1 MVFLYSLSVRLYGL
15 LLKLASPFSKKARQW
30 TEGRKGLFERLKAQ
44 ERKSEGKKEGWVWMH
59 CSSLGEFEQGRPL
72 LDALKREHPELGIC
86 LSFFSPSGYEARKDK
101 GDADIVIYMPLD
113 TPANARRFVQLLR
126 PDLAL
131 FVKYELWY
139 HHLMALKEMQVPI
152 YLIAAV
158 FRSDHRYFRWYG
170 GIFRKML
177 RSLDGI
183 HVQEERSQ
191 ALLQEIGIDRVSV
204 SGDPRYDRVW
214 QIAQE
219 AGTVPMVEAFKGEAP
234 LLIGGSSWPSEE
246 ALLKRYLDQGP
257 QELKLLLAPHDVG
270 GEHVRSIEGLFKGSS
285 VLRYSDDP
293 SDEELKAARV
303 LLIDRI
309 GLLAALYRYGD
320 FAFVGG
326 GFSGALHNILEPI
339 AHGLPV
345 FFGPKVGKFPEAAEM
360 IEEGVAFSI
369 RDADELADRFRLYL
383 EDEEERKALSEKARK
398 AIERRKGAS
407 EQILGE
413 LEAHLS

>member
-1 MVFLYSLSVRLYGL
+1 MSFLYSLAVRLYGL
-15 LLKLASPFSKKARQW
+15 FLKLASPFSKKARLW
-30 TEGRKGLFERLKAQ
+30 TEGRKGLFEQLKAQ
-44 ERKSEGKKEGWVWMH
+44 ERKFEGKKEGWVWMH

-72 LDALKREHPELGIC
+72 LNALKREYPELGIC

-101 GDADIVIYMPLD
+101 GDADIVTYMPLD

-126 PDLAL
+126 PELAL

-139 HHLMALKEMQVPI
+139 HHLMALKARQVPT

-170 GIFRKML
+170 RLFREML
-177 RSLDGI
+177 RSLDRI

-191 ALLQEIGIDRVSV
+191 ELLEEIGIDRVSV

-214 QIAQE
+214 QVAQE
-219 AGTVPMVEAFKGEAP
+219 AGTVPMVDAFKGEAP

-246 ALLKRYLDQGP
+246 ALLKRYLDRGS

-270 GEHVRSIEGLFKGSS
+270 GEHVRSIQGLFREFG

-293 SDEELKAARV
+293 SEEELKAARV
-303 LLIDRI
+303 LVIDRI

-326 GFSGALHNILEPI
+326 GFSAALHNILEPI

-345 FFGPKVGKFPEAAEM
+345 FFGPKIGKFPEAAEM

-369 RDADELADRFRLYL
+369 READELADSLQLYL
-383 EDEEERKALSEKARK
+383 DDEEERKKISEKARS

-407 EQILGE
+407 ERILE
-413 LEAHLS
+413 DLRAHLS